1 MNANVLNMNNQLYA
15 NHHNILLGV
24 VNDLNQLMLSIN
36 DNLIIKRIGDIIL
49 KLNSVINENKKYFE
63 YIRNDISKVYVNMK
77 QNFEQLKIN
86 KDMNQQIV
94 NQNGKYYGQM
104 INGFPEGKGV
114 MEYNDGDKYDGEWKN
129 AKFEGRGIYT
139 WKDGDRYIGDFKNG
153 FKDGKGIMYWKDGDR
168 YEGDFRNDKREGK
181 GIFYYNNG
189 LNINGDRYEGDWR
202 NGKKE
207 GKGID
212 YYHNGDREMG
222 DYSNDNKIGKHVLL
236 TANGEVKTQIH

>member
-139 WKDGDRYIGDFKNG
+139 WKDGDRYIGNFEILDSKME
-153 FKDGKGIMYWKDGDR
+153 KA
-168 YEGDFRNDKREGK
+168 
-181 GIFYYNNG
+181 
-189 LNINGDRYEGDWR
+189 LC
-202 NGKKE
+202 
-207 GKGID
+207 
-212 YYHNGDREMG
+212 
-222 DYSNDNKIGKHVLL
+222 IGKMATDMKEIL
-236 TANGEVKTQIH
+236 EMIKEKEKEFSIIIMD